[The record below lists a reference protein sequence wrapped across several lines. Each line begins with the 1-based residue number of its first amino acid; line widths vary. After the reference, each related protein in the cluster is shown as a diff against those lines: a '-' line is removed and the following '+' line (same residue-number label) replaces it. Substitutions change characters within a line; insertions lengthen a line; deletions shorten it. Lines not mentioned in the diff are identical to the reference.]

1 MQLFLGI
8 ILGVIISLIAWR
20 AGSLSNSGAVAAA
33 ITGGLIF
40 GLGGLPWA
48 ALLLTFFISSS
59 ALSKLFEGRKQTLS
73 DKFSKDDQR
82 DWGQVLAND
91 GLGTMLVLANLFT
104 GGQIWLWIA
113 YAGAMATVNADTWAT
128 ELGVLSRRLPRL
140 ITTGQVVEA
149 GTSGGISLLGTSATV
164 AGAAVVGAVGAA
176 TFPRSGILSLILA
189 ASLGGVCGSLFDS
202 WLGATV
208 QAIYHCPSCQK
219 ETERHPIHTCGA
231 ETSHLRGRLWLTND
245 VVNFLASLV
254 GALVS
259 VGLWTSI
266 QAL

>member
-1 MQLFLGI
+1 MQLYLGI

-73 DKFSKDDQR
+73 DKFAKDDQR

-91 GLGTMLVLANLFT
+91 GLGTVLVLATLFT
-104 GGQIWLWIA
+104 GGETWLWIA

-128 ELGVLSRRLPRL
+128 ELGVLSRKLPRL
-140 ITTGQVVEA
+140 ITTGEIVDA
-149 GTSGGISLLGTSATV
+149 GTSGGISPLGTSATV

-176 TFPRSGILSLILA
+176 SFPRGGVLSLILA

-202 WLGATV
+202 WLGATI

-219 ETERHPIHTCGA
+219 ETERHPTHTCGA